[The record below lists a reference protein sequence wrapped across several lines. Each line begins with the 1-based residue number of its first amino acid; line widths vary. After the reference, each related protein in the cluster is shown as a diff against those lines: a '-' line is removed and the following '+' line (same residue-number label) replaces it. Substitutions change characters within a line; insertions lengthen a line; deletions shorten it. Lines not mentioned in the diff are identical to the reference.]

1 MRQELTELPVELGT
15 STCKIQSWSIKK
27 ICVIFSLSEYLFIG
41 GDDNDDDV
49 TCPPVFLVLL
59 LLVSV
64 TA

>member
-1 MRQELTELPVELGT
+1 MQNPVLVNKEDM
-15 STCKIQSWSIKK
+15 CNIQ
-27 ICVIFSLSEYLFIG
+27 FIRLD